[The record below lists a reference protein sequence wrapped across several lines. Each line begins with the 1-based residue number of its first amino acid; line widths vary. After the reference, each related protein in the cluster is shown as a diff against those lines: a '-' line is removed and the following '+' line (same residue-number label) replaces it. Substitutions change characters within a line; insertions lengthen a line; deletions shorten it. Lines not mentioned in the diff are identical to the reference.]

1 MKSAVFYLY
10 HFMGPHFFRPQFP
23 VMISALLRR
32 CLIICLIL
40 FLWLLAANN
49 ACAQT
54 PGFHILQGKK
64 MAEIP
69 FRKVNNLI
77 VVPVLLNNIIP
88 LQFILDTGVRT
99 AILTDRLYSDI
110 LDMPYDRKLS
120 VKGAGALQQ
129 VDAYVASNI
138 SFLLPNV
145 QAQGQALLILEE
157 DYLELSKQ
165 LGIGVHGI
173 LGYEF
178 FRKFLVKIDYEKEVL
193 TLYEPDRFKVSR
205 RYTRLPLSIED
216 SKPYITCS
224 LQTVPSEK
232 KRSVKLLVDTGASHA
247 LLLHQN
253 DSAKRFKLPEKT
265 IYGTLGRG
273 IVGNIMGH
281 IGRVSQF
288 SVEDFSFQNVLTSFP
303 DDSSYANIADWSTRE
318 GTIGGDLLNRFT
330 VIFDYPH
337 GFIYLLKNSDYSDP
351 FVYSKTGMVIQAEAE
366 TLNSFTVMQVRENTP
381 ASEAGIQE
389 GDILLRINGLKT
401 KHMDLMKLNHK
412 LRKRDG
418 KKIRLKLKRG
428 EEEFKTSFR
437 LRNII

>member
-1 MKSAVFYLY
+1 MNSAVFYLY
-10 HFMGPHFFRPQFP
+10 YCIDSRYSRLQLSVVASVIFCRGLAACLAVFM
-23 VMISALLRR
+23 
-32 CLIICLIL
+32 C
-40 FLWLLAANN
+40 LLAGSSVW
-49 ACAQT
+49 AQA

-88 LQFILDTGVRT
+88 LQFVVDTGVRT

-110 LDMPYDRKLS
+110 LEIPYDRKLS

-129 VDAYVASNI
+129 VDAYVASNL
-138 SFLLPNV
+138 SFLLQNV
-145 QAQGQALLILEE
+145 QAQGQTLLILEE

-165 LGIGVHGI
+165 LGIEVHGI
-173 LGYEF
+173 LGYEL
-178 FRKFLVKIDYEKEVL
+178 FREFVVKIDYEKEVL
-193 TLYEPDRFKVSR
+193 TLYKPNRFKVSR
-205 RYTRLPLSIED
+205 RYTRLPLFIEGA
-216 SKPYITCS
+216 KPYIVCS
-224 LQTVPSEK
+224 LQETPSGKE
-232 KRSVKLLVDTGASHA
+232 RSVKLLVDTGAGHA
-247 LLLHQN
+247 LLLHQD
-253 DSAKRFKLPEKT
+253 DSTKRFKLPEKT

-281 IGRVSQF
+281 IGRVNQF
-288 SVEDFSFQNVLTSFP
+288 AIDDFSFQNILTSFP

-318 GTIGGDLLNRFT
+318 GTIGGDLLSRFT
-330 VIFDYPH
+330 VIFDYPRQA
-337 GFIYLLKNSDYSDP
+337 IYLQENRDFNDP
-351 FVYSKTGMVIQAEAE
+351 FIYSKTGMVIQAEGE

-389 GDILLRINGLKT
+389 GDLLLRINGLKT

-418 KKIRLKLKRG
+418 KKIRLRLKRG